1 LLQWFKPG
9 KIIRKMPSP
18 SETKNSL
25 DPVTED
31 EKDVEASDTETK
43 KTSKKES
50 KKKVGSS
57 K

>member
-1 LLQWFKPG
+1 
-9 KIIRKMPSP
+9 MPSP